1 MFNIAST
8 HTLQNIERLHLQ
20 GPSGDQ
26 VQTPAPLKAYK
37 ASYTDIY
44 FGSGSQLCLTSVT
57 MT

>member
-20 GPSGDQ
+20 GPSVDQ

-37 ASYTDIY
+37 ASYTDTY
-44 FGSGSQLCLTSVT
+44 FGSGS
-57 MT
+57 